1 MFRPGTSMRRRYF
14 SPPTFDRADMSMSE
28 YRYAG
33 QLAHEYGCPHTA
45 CTCNWSS
52 PSPEAASSTAA
63 ASSRREDSTSSE
75 ISELKLQLCERLDE
89 QWLMLRQL
97 MQWVQDANR
106 QLCMLTQ
113 TMQQAPQARSYASSK
128 HGHQPSVESADVSQ
142 MCDMISAYS
151 FSRPPSQ
158 QPLRFNP
165 QESVPAGDPMSE
177 PHATIALRAPP
188 QQSENRVSAAVYQG
202 AKKKRSGLLSIR
214 GFMNLAEQ
222 KMQDGDPN
230 PVRSRNA
237 GDMARADNHAGS
249 RAETDPE
256 PTSEPDNKVAA
267 QVTVC
272 KVPVAPPPPPVQT
285 APVPAPSQEK
295 VEKRE
300 KAAPQPVAAPPAPP
314 PPPPP
319 PPPQPPVP
327 PLPPQ
332 PAAIVPMHAKTNRAP
347 TKERR
352 VPGLHPPTTG
362 AKAEHASPVAA
373 TKNQSKAGPSC
384 PTCTACRAA
393 AAADAECGAAQL
405 PGPVTPPRMAEDP
418 AAGARPAMSV
428 MEMARM
434 FDRQNG

>member
-1 MFRPGTSMRRRYF
+1 
-14 SPPTFDRADMSMSE
+14 MSMSE

-256 PTSEPDNKVAA
+256 PT
-267 QVTVC
+267 
-272 KVPVAPPPPPVQT
+272 
-285 APVPAPSQEK
+285 
-295 VEKRE
+295 
-300 KAAPQPVAAPPAPP
+300 
-314 PPPPP
+314 
-319 PPPQPPVP
+319 
-327 PLPPQ
+327 
-332 PAAIVPMHAKTNRAP
+332 
-347 TKERR
+347 
-352 VPGLHPPTTG
+352 
-362 AKAEHASPVAA
+362 
-373 TKNQSKAGPSC
+373 
-384 PTCTACRAA
+384 AA